1 MGGSIPFEEPVN
13 VPGLEDR
20 DDVSLSSGLED
31 LSTGTGKFQKTG
43 SESHC
48 YPGSAGRKSLSVRS
62 GRRRPENMGQPEEQ
76 MENVRL
82 RHQNMDI
89 AAIAT
94 CHKDTIRIKEQ
105 MTLSGS
111 KPNIGQLLW
120 KEMRLCGISARPSD
134 ERMLID
140 GSLEVFVIYSGEGDD
155 TPVQWWKKP
164 SRFQGK

>member
-1 MGGSIPFEEPVN
+1 
-13 VPGLEDR
+13 
-20 DDVSLSSGLED
+20 
-31 LSTGTGKFQKTG
+31 
-43 SESHC
+43 
-48 YPGSAGRKSLSVRS
+48 
-62 GRRRPENMGQPEEQ
+62 

-89 AAIAT
+89 AAIAA

-120 KEMRLCGISARPSD
+120 KEMRLCGISARPS
-134 ERMLID
+134 EAWKYL
-140 GSLEVFVIYSGEGDD
+140 LF
-155 TPVQWWKKP
+155 TPARETTHQFNGGKKP

>member
-1 MGGSIPFEEPVN
+1 
-13 VPGLEDR
+13 
-20 DDVSLSSGLED
+20 
-31 LSTGTGKFQKTG
+31 
-43 SESHC
+43 
-48 YPGSAGRKSLSVRS
+48 
-62 GRRRPENMGQPEEQ
+62 

-89 AAIAT
+89 AAIAA

-134 ERMLID
+134 D

-155 TPVQWWKKP
+155 TPVQWWEETIPFSGEVEISGADEDMIPMVTVGLAHKDVEARPDYDGEMRELEAEAVLELDIKLYEEQQIQILCNRQRSDSGN
-164 SRFQGK
+164 SRCLF